1 MSKYIRVKY
10 KFGCKTVRI
19 NVILPRVMKDELEKL
34 VRSGEFAT
42 LSDAVREAIR
52 LLLEKY
58 KNKEK

>member
-1 MSKYIRVKY
+1 MS
-10 KFGCKTVRI
+10 KTVRI

-34 VRSGEFAT
+34 VRSGEFTT

>member
-1 MSKYIRVKY
+1 MSRYIRVRY
-10 KFGCKTVRI
+10 NFGCKTTKI
-19 NVILPRVMKDELEKL
+19 NVVIPVAMREELDKL
-34 VRSGEFAT
+34 VRDGKFTT

>member
-1 MSKYIRVKY
+1 
-10 KFGCKTVRI
+10 
-19 NVILPRVMKDELEKL
+19 MKDELEKL
-34 VRSGEFAT
+34 VRSGEFTT